1 MYIDTAIINRID
13 PVKKAMSE
21 NRLRFNRNGSY
32 SYTPSKEY
40 ELKYGKIAKEK
51 HLEKITL
58 RDATI
63 VCARRLGKIANA
75 LDRGKKVARIQ
86 GGIMMGS

>member
-1 MYIDTAIINRID
+1 MYIHTAINRID
-13 PVKKAMSE
+13 PVKKAISE

-32 SYTPSKEY
+32 SYTPSREY

-51 HLEKITL
+51 HLEKVTL

-63 VCARRLGKIANA
+63 VCARRLGRIANA
-75 LDRGKKVARIQ
+75 LDSGRKVVRIK
-86 GGIMMGS
+86 GGLMMGS